1 MKKVLSYIKILLC
14 GMIFGVANVIPGV
27 SGGTMLVVFGMY
39 DRLTEAISG
48 IKAIFRNIVFLVFF
62 GVGAGVGILG
72 FAKLLNSLFENFPVQ
87 TNMYFIGLI
96 LGSIPL
102 VYRLGTE
109 EQKAKPLCL
118 VPLLIA
124 GAVVVGLAVL
134 QNSMGDAEQA
144 AESVAGFDILMTIKL
159 VVFAFIAAVAMI
171 IPGVSGSFVM
181 MLLGVYQTV
190 ISAIQF
196 NALNFY
202 VIIPVAVGVVL
213 GVILGAKIISTL
225 MKKFR
230 LMAYSAIMGLVI
242 GSVYAIL
249 PNGFGFNLQ
258 TGYGFVCLLFGVLT
272 SILVE
277 NLGDGNKQEKNA
289 E

>member
-1 MKKVLSYIKILLC
+1 MKKVVSYIKILLC

-109 EQKAKPLCL
+109 EQKTKPLCL